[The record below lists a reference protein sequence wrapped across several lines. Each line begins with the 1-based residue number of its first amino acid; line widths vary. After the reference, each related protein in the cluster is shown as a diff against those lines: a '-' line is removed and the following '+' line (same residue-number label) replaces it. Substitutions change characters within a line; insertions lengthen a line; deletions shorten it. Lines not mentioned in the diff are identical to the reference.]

1 MTHLAINGGEAI
13 RTKPWPRWP
22 QWDERE
28 AQRVQAVLESGEWG
42 GFNEVVREF
51 EAAWAKRHQAK
62 HCISAV
68 NGTLT
73 LEAALRVLGIG
84 AGDEVIVPP
93 YTFIATANAV
103 RLVGATPVFV
113 DIEPDTYNLDID
125 RVAEAIGPKTKA
137 VIPVHFGG
145 LAVDMDR
152 LLPLAK
158 AHGLAVVEDAA
169 HAHGSTWRG
178 TPLGSLGDIGS
189 FSLQQSKNLTAGEGG
204 ILTTN
209 DDDLGLKLWS
219 FANQGRDPQGR
230 WYEHGMLGS
239 NLRMSGW
246 QAAILLAQLERFDEQ
261 LVRRQASARRLY
273 SILEEIDGPAPMRW
287 DPRCDNH
294 AHHLFMMR
302 YDPDKYNGLSRED
315 FVNALKAEGV
325 PCSIGYYRPLYEQ
338 VPLAEP
344 YSRIMPCPVTEQ
356 ACKEAIWLAQ
366 SVLLAEPE
374 EMDDIARAM
383 VKIREHVAEVPHS
396 SLATA
401 A

>member
-1 MTHLAINGGEAI
+1 MTYLAINGGEAV

-273 SILEEIDGPAPMRW
+273 SILEEIDGPTPMRW